1 MSTIILISD
10 YYQRRASNIPYA
22 DLRHIIIVGN
32 MTFLQREW
40 GLLRNMP
47 KISIMDGNPLNRA
60 DIRAVKVS
68 CPICSSIMHFAE
80 LQVNLCRTC
89 VLLSAKAPEKSEP
102 VLADKEIIMAALNI
116 RSMDFGGSFAKVST
130 FIYFS
135 FPLNSFFDQS
145 EEEGDEED
153 TGEININS
161 VTVLLD
167 LAFANNV
174 RYLDDHEMYLT
185 DQVSDDPPLYISRR
199 WISAR
204 RYPLHAVKPWP
215 EEYPIP
221 SCQLPTSMGPP

>member
-1 MSTIILISD
+1 MSFDGTGCFHWCVGRSAEECTLTRQEATVTMFAGHIVIGIFADDDSPLLGL
-10 YYQRRASNIPYA
+10 RNLVMPLRASNIPYA

-32 MTFLQREW
+32 MTFLVREW

-60 DIRAVKVS
+60 DIRAVK
-68 CPICSSIMHFAE
+68 
-80 LQVNLCRTC
+80 VNLCRTC

-116 RSMDFGGSFAKVST
+116 RSMDFGGSFAKA
-130 FIYFS
+130 
-135 FPLNSFFDQS
+135 D
-145 EEEGDEED
+145 EDGDEED

-185 DQVSDDPPLYISRR
+185 DQVS
-199 WISAR
+199 
-204 RYPLHAVKPWP
+204 
-215 EEYPIP
+215 
-221 SCQLPTSMGPP
+221 

>member
-1 MSTIILISD
+1 MSTIIIVSD
-10 YYQRRASNIPYA
+10 CYRHRASNIPYA

-68 CPICSSIMHFAE
+68 CLICSFILF
-80 LQVNLCRTC
+80 LVFQVNLCRTC

-116 RSMDFGGSFAKVST
+116 RSMDFGGSFAKVCKS
-130 FIYFS
+130 IS
-135 FPLNSFFDQS
+135 LLFPLIFPLDQM
-145 EEEGDEED
+145 EDDGDEED

-185 DQVSDDPPLYISRR
+185 DQVSDPPLYISCR

-204 RYPLHAVKPWP
+204 HYPLPVVKPWP
-215 EEYPIP
+215 EEFPIP
-221 SCQLPTSMGPP
+221 LCQLPTSMGRP

>member
-1 MSTIILISD
+1 MGF
-10 YYQRRASNIPYA
+10 AEEHA
-22 DLRHIIIVGN
+22 KDLCHEWEPTEQGRHQSG
-32 MTFLQREW
+32 Q
-40 GLLRNMP
+40 GLLVTLFLY
-47 KISIMDGNPLNRA
+47 I
-60 DIRAVKVS
+60 VFV
-68 CPICSSIMHFAE
+68 

-116 RSMDFGGSFAKVST
+116 RSMDFGGSYAKVWESISVS
-130 FIYFS
+130 FSSYFC
-135 FPLNSFFDQS
+135 FDQM
-145 EEEGDEED
+145 EGDRDEED

-185 DQVSDDPPLYISRR
+185 DQVSHPPLYISCR

-204 RYPLHAVKPWP
+204 RCPLPVVKPWH
-215 EEYPIP
+215 EEYLIP
-221 SCQLPTSMGPP
+221 SCQLPTLMGRP